1 MVETLIKHEPQEVDA
16 DKDQSSAFQETHCSA
31 EESKSPT
38 AAVDN
43 SHASEACAGTQPQ
56 SLVMQESPLLADR
69 SAALARYPEFRA
81 LQSQAAHLRIENAE
95 LRRQVNRNRR
105 GDGDEPAPAELKWLI
120 YFRAPAMKAQVLA
133 VVREGLAW
141 LFAQDPLFRGRECA
155 TFWVAQER
163 PNWQAFRVDYL
174 GHKIVTFRAT
184 MKAAHADAQ
193 LPAGEVRTTQP
204 PHVSLYR
211 QVPQPPPLFSGTL
224 EELAGALQDGMHN
237 FV

>member
-1 MVETLIKHEPQEVDA
+1 
-16 DKDQSSAFQETHCSA
+16 
-31 EESKSPT
+31 
-38 AAVDN
+38 
-43 SHASEACAGTQPQ
+43 
-56 SLVMQESPLLADR
+56 MQESPLLTDRRALLAER
-69 SAALARYPEFRA
+69 SALLARYPEFRA

-105 GDGDEPAPAELKWLI
+105 GDQPAPTELKWLL
-120 YFRAPAMKAQVLA
+120 YFRAPAMKAHVLA
-133 VVREGLAW
+133 VVREGLVR
-141 LFAQDPLFRGRECA
+141 LFAKDPLFRGRECA
-155 TFWVAQER
+155 TFWVEQEW
-163 PNWQAFRVDYL
+163 PNWLAFRVDYL

-211 QVPQPPPLFSGTL
+211 QLPQPPPLFSGTL

-237 FV
+237 FM